1 MAIFN
6 IASLV
11 VLAATSIA
19 VSDAA
24 RVSKRGLAEVILRSY
39 ASPECVAFPQITQIT
54 ACCTFGTHHVPAM
67 REFRVV
73 AADVKRVAFQ
83 QLQGYITTLN
93 ITSRTTEGRLFVIR
107 KEDPNP
113 YRQV

>member
-11 VLAATSIA
+11 ALAATSIA

-24 RVSKRGLAEVILRSY
+24 RVSKVILRSY

-54 ACCTFGTHHVPAM
+54 ACCTFGTHHVPGM
-67 REFRVV
+67 RGFRVV